1 MKVYTKAIKRQ
12 AKRSLA
18 WVLETDSIL
27 IKGKPKTSDRV
38 SKRFDGM
45 KLTHRKYISI
55 SEVISLSYISPVLW
69 GV

>member
-27 IKGKPKTSDRV
+27 FRY
-38 SKRFDGM
+38 R
-45 KLTHRKYISI
+45 
-55 SEVISLSYISPVLW
+55 ISLPFFG